1 MYHIHEILYFG
12 GDWSDLSLEIDE
24 IFGVN
29 HGDSDGDGHSGGDT
43 VEVGSLLLSDHISEL
58 PIEGNVEST
67 QAPKSVREI
76 VRKTGWFITRYKMW
90 LATCSFIPN

>member
-1 MYHIHEILYFG
+1 MYHIHKILYFG
-12 GDWSDLSLEIDE
+12 RDWSDSSPEIDE

-29 HGDSDGDGHSGGDT
+29 HASDGDGHSGDDND
-43 VEVGSLLLSDHISEL
+43 EVGSLLLDHISES

-76 VRKTGWFITRYKMW
+76 VQKTSWFITRYKLW